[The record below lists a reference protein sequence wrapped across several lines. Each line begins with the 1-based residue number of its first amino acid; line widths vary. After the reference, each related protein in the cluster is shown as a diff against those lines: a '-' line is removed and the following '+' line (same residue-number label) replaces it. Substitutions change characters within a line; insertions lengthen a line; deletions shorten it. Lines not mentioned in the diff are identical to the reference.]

1 MNRCLLLLVLLSVPL
16 PGNSQEPPLADPTV
30 VGQLEHTGYVLVGS
44 RGRFYLFGG
53 LAVGDYADS
62 GGTRRIVTMQREDQ
76 IADQQ
81 HVHYRELREGHRWA
95 FSRQPGRD
103 GMFGTW
109 IQLAPSDAVSHP
121 KWQSF
126 QRSRREEPREGM
138 QPVPISHVG
147 QASCLP

>member
-1 MNRCLLLLVLLSVPL
+1 MNRSLLLLVLIAVPL
-16 PGNSQEPPLADPTV
+16 SGHSQEPPAADPTV
-30 VGQLEHTGYVLVGS
+30 VGQVEHTGFALVGS

-53 LAVGDYADS
+53 LAIADYADS
-62 GGTRRIVTMQREDQ
+62 AGTRRIVTMQLEDQ

-95 FSRQPGRD
+95 FSRQAGRD
-103 GMFGTW
+103 GLFGTW
-109 IQLAPSDAVSHP
+109 IQLAASDATAKP

-126 QRSRREEPREGM
+126 QRSRREVPREGAH
-138 QPVPISHVG
+138 PVPISHVG

>member
-1 MNRCLLLLVLLSVPL
+1 MNRSFVLLVLLVVPL
-16 PGNSQEPPLADPTV
+16 SGQSQEPAADPTV
-30 VGQLEHTGYVLVGS
+30 VGQVEHTGSALVGS

-53 LAVGDYADS
+53 LAIADYSDS
-62 GGTRRIVTMQREDQ
+62 GGTRRIVTMQLEEQATDQ
-76 IADQQ
+76 HIY
-81 HVHYRELREGHRWA
+81 YRELREGHRWA
-95 FSRQPGRD
+95 FSRQAGRD
-103 GMFGTW
+103 GMYGTW
-109 IQLAPSDAVSHP
+109 IQLAASEPAAKP

>member
-1 MNRCLLLLVLLSVPL
+1 MNRSLLLLVLIAVPL
-16 PGNSQEPPLADPTV
+16 SGQSQEPPAADPTV
-30 VGQLEHTGYVLVGS
+30 VGQVEHTGFALVGS

-53 LAVGDYADS
+53 LAIADYADS
-62 GGTRRIVTMQREDQ
+62 AGTRRIVTMQLEDQ

-103 GMFGTW
+103 GLFGTW
-109 IQLAPSDAVSHP
+109 IQLAASDPAAKP

-126 QRSRREEPREGM
+126 QRSRREDPREGVR
-138 QPVPISHVG
+138 PVPVSHLS
-147 QASCLP
+147 QSACLP